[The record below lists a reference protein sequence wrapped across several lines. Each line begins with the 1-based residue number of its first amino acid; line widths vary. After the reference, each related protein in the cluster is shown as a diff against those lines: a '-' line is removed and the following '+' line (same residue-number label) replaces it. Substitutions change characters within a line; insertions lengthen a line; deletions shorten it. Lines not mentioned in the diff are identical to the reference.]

1 MLLGPKSMLFW
12 KVLGVFINFPYLIGR
27 HSGGPL
33 DQEWW
38 VIGITGKLQFQII
51 TKLKSS
57 LPINYK
63 SCSLSRPKPS
73 KINLWDGV
81 VADVV
86 VLDPPVV
93 VVVDG
98 GRGWRHGDGQRH
110 VGEVGEGLKHHV
122 VLAGRGVLY
131 SDPGK
136 FSWHE
141 WDRTVRKNW
150 NHKSISW
157 ERDPLNH
164 RMLQPNF

>member
-1 MLLGPKSMLFW
+1 MKFSNLNY
-12 KVLGVFINFPYLIGR
+12 VYLIGFDLLQ
-27 HSGGPL
+27 SGIRTFVFRTSCIEVFVKKNRDDGFGRF
-33 DQEWW
+33 E
-38 VIGITGKLQFQII
+38 VTNHI
-51 TKLKSS
+51 KLKSS

-73 KINLWDGV
+73 KISLWDGV

-136 FSWHE
+136 FS
-141 WDRTVRKNW
+141 
-150 NHKSISW
+150 
-157 ERDPLNH
+157 
-164 RMLQPNF
+164 